1 MESRGCELSSLFVII
16 PSVVPAIQ
24 LNPNYT
30 VTHIKTFLTPCLVFG
45 HCWLFKS
52 ISKKRNAGSGPKSC

>member
-16 PSVVPAIQ
+16 PSVAIQ
-24 LNPNYT
+24 LNPKLSQRIIT
-30 VTHIKTFLTPCLVFG
+30 QDFFDLVFG

-52 ISKKRNAGSGPKSC
+52 ISKKRNAGSDPKSC